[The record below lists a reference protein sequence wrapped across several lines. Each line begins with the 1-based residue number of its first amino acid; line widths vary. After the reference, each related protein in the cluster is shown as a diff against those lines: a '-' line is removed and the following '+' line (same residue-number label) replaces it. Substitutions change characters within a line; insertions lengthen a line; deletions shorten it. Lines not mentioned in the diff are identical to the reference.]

1 MPPPARLQSDD
12 GFALVWDHWLLDTLS
27 SWERQPA
34 GVYAVPADEL
44 DSADGEAEAATA
56 GAPGRPAEVPQAG
69 GAIHS
74 ILSDVSRQQS
84 SPPRAAGDGGGAHPP
99 CKRPRVDQEQ
109 HAAQNL
115 PQMHQLPQCGAGA
128 GGAWPAARPGGF

>member
-1 MPPPARLQSDD
+1 MRVPPPARLQSDD

-56 GAPGRPAEVPQAG
+56 GAPGWPAEVPQAG

-74 ILSDVSRQQS
+74 ILSDVSRQLVTQQS

-99 CKRPRVDQEQ
+99 CKRPR
-109 HAAQNL
+109 
-115 PQMHQLPQCGAGA
+115 AG
-128 GGAWPAARPGGF
+128 FEVLI